1 MNLEISFEKKL
12 EILKKMYSLEKDE
25 EVRKIILD
33 EIKET
38 EELINVRDE
47 LERKNN

>member
-33 EIKET
+33 EIKER